1 MGGQAG
7 AGESKDYYGTLAAWI
22 CEGPVESLIAVVADD
37 SIVWPQAASWTARSW
52 PSGSI
57 VLYHDGQ
64 LYQAGST
71 TSAEPP
77 ASPWVLYGL
86 TNASAN
92 GAGYT
97 GINLL
102 TIGGCRFYWG
112 LDSQTADTILT
123 SSRAG
128 TDVHPPYKGICYC
141 VLDDVKLG
149 TNRAGAPNLRFLVT
163 RKPRQSIVTG
173 TPSTLVDRQANPM
186 AVLAEIFTSTRCG
199 LGLSTGRMDGTSW
212 NATATALQSQA
223 DLMLISPIWTT
234 KGTARSAIQD
244 FTAYGDFWVRY
255 NPNNDKVEAGYWQ
268 HGSTPGT
275 ATVLDVNDWT
285 AVPETEVTLW
295 ATAKTQA
302 VVSFSDRKSLYKN
315 ITEQVTDPR
324 GQRITGDV
332 RPENLSR
339 PFIKRQTQARAHGY
353 EWLRARARTPAKI
366 ILQVRRSIG
375 LGIRPGDWVTPNLQ
389 PEPNGTTTDVYA
401 KVLTRSIPALV
412 PGDIDTGA
420 ITLTCEVDESLAPLL
435 YQAPPAVPIYAQKD
449 EPAELTNY
457 RIIECP
463 VQLETATQIG
473 SLVII
478 AQRPTATY
486 LGYDVWADTL
496 GSDNSDLVPIGTQ
509 KFFGIKATL
518 AVDLSATALSSAT
531 ELTIDGTP
539 SASVLRINV
548 ADQADTTLFSATPP
562 GIVAA
567 NDDQLILVLVTT
579 SAGAIA
585 SDTAGLPKVEWLS
598 LVNWTLISSSG
609 GNSQYALDA
618 LRSRLGSTARTFTT
632 GTTEAWIIYRSQ
644 LTVFFHKDFPALKTN
659 ASIGNTPTSATIRLV
674 PFTHQLSRTVTD
686 CSDIVFNFASN
697 SFSVPSLTWIA
708 PGNTSWPYTFST
720 SAGGTLRLT
729 GTWSDG
735 DGDIVSLSLAL
746 TDPSGSKSSIYSTS
760 VPYQSSA
767 TFDKTISC
775 TTSGNCTVEATCVD
789 ALGHARTVSVQV
801 TVPSAGGQVATPA
814 VSPGS
819 RLVRAFGP
827 SFTVTATCATSG
839 ATIYYD
845 IESLGV
851 PLSGTW
857 TTYTGAIEIDF
868 PSTVYFYATKA
879 GLTDSSII
887 SANYYSANSGGQYQ
901 SP

>member
-7 AGESKDYYGTLAAWI
+7 AGQSKDYYGTLAAWI
-22 CEGPVESLIAVVADD
+22 CEGPVEGLIAVVSDD
-37 SIVWPQAASWTARSW
+37 SIVWPQAASWSAKSW

-57 VLYHDGQ
+57 VLYEDGQ

-77 ASPWVLYGL
+77 NSPWTLYSL

-128 TDVHPPYKGICYC
+128 SDVHPPYKGICYC

-173 TPSTLVDRQANPM
+173 TPATLVDRQANPM

-199 LGLSTGRMDGTSW
+199 LGLAASRMDGTSW
-212 NATATALQSQA
+212 NATATALQGQA
-223 DLMLISPIWTT
+223 DLMLLSPIWTT

-255 NPNNDKVEAGYWQ
+255 NASSDKVEAGYWQ

-302 VVSFSDRKSLYKN
+302 VVNFSDRKSLYKS

-366 ILQVRRSIG
+366 TLQVRRSIG

-389 PEPNGTTTDVYA
+389 PEPNGTVTDVYA
-401 KVLTRSIPALV
+401 KVISRSIPALV

-435 YQAPPAVPIYAQKD
+435 YQPAPAVPIYAQKD

-473 SLVII
+473 SLLIV

-496 GSDNSDLVPIGTQ
+496 GSDNSDLIPIGTQ
-509 KFFGIKATL
+509 KFFGIKATI
-518 AVDLSATALSSAT
+518 AADLSATALSSAT

-548 ADQADTTLFSATPP
+548 ADQADTTLFSTTPP
-562 GIVAA
+562 GIVSA
-567 NDDQLILVLVTT
+567 NDDQLILVLLTT

-585 SDTAGLPKVEWLS
+585 SDAAGLPKVEWFS
-598 LVNWTLISSSG
+598 LVDWTLVSSSG
-609 GNSQYALDA
+609 GTSQYALNA
-618 LRSRLGSTARTFTT
+618 LRARLGSSARAFATA
-632 GTTEAWIIYRSQ
+632 TTEAWIIYRSQ

-659 ASIGNTPTSATIRLV
+659 ASIGNTPTIATLRLV

-686 CSDIVFNFASN
+686 CSDITFTWANN
-697 SFSVPSLTWIA
+697 SASVPALAWIA
-708 PGNTSWPYTFST
+708 PGNTGWPYTFGS
-720 SAGGTLRLT
+720 SSGGSLRIT

-735 DGDIVSLSLAL
+735 DGDITSVSVTL
-746 TDPSGSKSSIYSTS
+746 TDPNGNKSSIYSAAIGIQPT
-760 VPYQSSA
+760 A

-775 TTSGNCTVEATCVD
+775 TTPGTCTIETTCVD
-789 ALGHARTVSVQV
+789 ALGHSRIIQVQAI
-801 TVPSAGGQVATPA
+801 VPPGGGQVATPTIT
-814 VSPGS
+814 
-819 RLVRAFGP
+819 P
-827 SFTVTATCATSG
+827 SSQIVATFSSFSATASCSTSG
-839 ATIYYD
+839 STLYYSVMP
-845 IESLGV
+845 IGV
-851 PLSGTW
+851 PQSGSW
-857 TTYTGAIEIDF
+857 TTYTGAIAITA
-868 PSTVYFYATKA
+868 PSTVYVYATKS
-879 GLTDSSII
+879 GLTDSAIV
-887 SANYYSANSGGQYQ
+887 SADYRSTGAGNRYQ
-901 SP
+901 LR